1 MTERTLCSRKLVART
16 VLPLLVTPNVLPRQA
31 YVSNDSLDH
40 IQYKLEC
47 VLTGDVLDAFREYT
61 KKDTISYPIFLDI
74 EHWDKALITIPLWG
88 IARNKDAGISIFD
101 NAYFKGINLLY
112 GNLLWG
118 VLRHGS
124 TNAILDTQKYGFF
137 RLPPF
142 NVVINGVKSLPCA
155 LCPNFKQGQVCLYKT
170 KGYQCLFTSGLEL
183 KTDDT
188 EMLSAIISTGSEL
201 PDMSYEDWEQ
211 QWFEEH
217 PDVPKM
223 EDKEEDA

>member
-1 MTERTLCSRKLVART
+1 MTESTLYSRKLVART

-31 YVSNDSLDH
+31 YVSNDTLPH
-40 IQYKLEC
+40 IQHKLEC

-61 KKDTISYPIFLDI
+61 QKYDTSYPIFLDI
-74 EHWDKALITIPLWG
+74 EYWDKAIITIPLWDT
-88 IARNKDAGISIFD
+88 ARTKDAGISVFD
-101 NAYFKGINLLY
+101 NAYFKGISLLY
-112 GNLLWG
+112 GNLVWG

-124 TNAILDTQKYGFF
+124 TNAILDAQKYNFF

-170 KGYQCLFTSGLEL
+170 KAYQCLFTSGLEL

-188 EMLSAIISTGSEL
+188 EMLSALISTGGEL
-201 PDMSYEDWEQ
+201 PDMPYDAWETK
-211 QWFEEH
+211 WFEDH
-217 PDVPKM
+217 PEVPKM